1 MQRYTG
7 GDGDAFIFRGF
18 NGRLVKKSPE
28 RTSPGD
34 DYIAYGQF
42 STFLALW
49 FGGVMG
55 LSPEEF
61 LAQYGSQSGRSGAAS
76 AASNAGISLE
86 LWGQHGDWKSAAAQR
101 CYMKRDTESI
111 LLVSRASMR
120 QVGEPEPL
128 WAAPIGMNGIVPCAT
143 PSPEAEA
150 LSVEGV
156 PTGSFAWLSISA
168 TSGERK

>member
-1 MQRYTG
+1 M
-7 GDGDAFIFRGF
+7 GF

-34 DYIAYGQF
+34 DYIAYMQF

-55 LSPEEF
+55 LSSEEF
-61 LAQYGSQSGRSGAAS
+61 LAQYDSQSSRSGAAS
-76 AASNAGISLE
+76 AASNVGISLE
-86 LWGQHGDWKSAAAQR
+86 LRGQHGDWKSAATQR

-111 LLVSRASMR
+111 LSVSRASMR
-120 QVGEPEPL
+120 RVGEPEPL
-128 WAAPIGMNGIVPCAT
+128 WAAPNGMNGIVPRDA
-143 PSPEAEA
+143 SFPEAEA
-150 LSVEGV
+150 LNVEGV

-168 TSGERK
+168 TSGEKE